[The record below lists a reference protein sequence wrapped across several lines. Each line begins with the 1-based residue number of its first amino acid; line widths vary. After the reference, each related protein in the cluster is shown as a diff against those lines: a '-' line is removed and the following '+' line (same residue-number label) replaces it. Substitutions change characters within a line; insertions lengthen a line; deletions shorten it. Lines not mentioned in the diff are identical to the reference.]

1 MTTPAMPAALPAR
14 IALPYL
20 GAAVLHG
27 ACTGFAL
34 RWLICDW
41 NAQWADDTFVYAVYL
56 SYGGMLIPAFG
67 KWLFMA
73 LLLLYLGATAL
84 LLTASAALFRFS
96 ARGRYLKAFAY
107 LSLLA
112 LPAGKLVGMH
122 AISVL
127 NIRALN
133 MPVLKQ
139 PAAETPP

>member
-41 NAQWADDTFVYAVYL
+41 NAQWADDTFVHAVYL

-67 KWLFMA
+67 
-73 LLLLYLGATAL
+73 
-84 LLTASAALFRFS
+84 
-96 ARGRYLKAFAY
+96 
-107 LSLLA
+107 
-112 LPAGKLVGMH
+112 
-122 AISVL
+122 
-127 NIRALN
+127 IRALN
-133 MPVLKQ
+133 MPVLKR